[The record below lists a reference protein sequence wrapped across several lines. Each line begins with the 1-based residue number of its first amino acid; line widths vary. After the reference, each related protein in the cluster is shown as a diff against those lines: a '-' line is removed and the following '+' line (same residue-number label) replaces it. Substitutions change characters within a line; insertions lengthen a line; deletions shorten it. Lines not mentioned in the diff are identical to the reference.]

1 MLARRLLIA
10 LAILMA
16 LTALAAGVAPRES
29 ALRGGDETATPAA
42 VGSPAPEPV
51 EEVLD
56 AQGEGQ
62 RVQAEVGQIVR
73 LTVRS
78 DELATVS
85 LENMGIETA
94 DSDSPAIFELLA
106 DVPGSYAIDLLD
118 PERRIGT
125 LEISERE
132 R

>member
-10 LAILMA
+10 LAVLMA

-42 VGSPAPEPV
+42 SGSPAPEPV
-51 EEVLD
+51 EQVLD

-62 RVQAEVGQIVR
+62 RVQVKVGQIVR

-78 DELATVS
+78 DELASVS
-85 LENMGIETA
+85 LEDAGIETA
-94 DSDSPAIFELLA
+94 EPDSPAIFEMYA
-106 DVPGSYAIDLLD
+106 DAPGSYGIDTID
-118 PERRIGT
+118 PDRRIGT
-125 LEISERE
+125 LEISG
-132 R
+132 